1 MGHFTRL
8 APLGWA
14 FGNQDIHLL
23 TSPAFSNWMGSGDLT
38 SGHQIVKMGSD
49 VLSRLW
55 NESAVEYVLLRDV
68 LTLPRNKAL
77 FLFSFLNEERRRIF
91 NIWAK
96 KKNPLDD

>member
-77 FLFSFLNEERRRIF
+77 FHFLFLMKKGGEYLISGL
-91 NIWAK
+91 K
-96 KKNPLDD
+96 KKIP